1 MGFFVEIH
9 IGVIMEPSTKPQTA
23 SVAVSDPVDPVLKSL
38 KAEPHRPF
46 TPEDLVR
53 LLNPKV
59 ARDPQKLSEAAQEF
73 RFSLNKLVEAGSI
86 REIESGVFKARLFFD
101 KEERIEHAFIGG
113 MGNTLYSFKSSI
125 FRLNIGVLSVYFIK
139 DQKKSDWVATVRD
152 TTTGKDYCLA
162 CRLRDGSYV
171 IGNRPPESGEDH
183 HLQIKGRYINK
194 KHVTITIAGD
204 KLRIEDHKTL
214 NGTRID
220 HFTEEGLAQYRDLAK
235 KFLKQAGPSKQRD
248 IVKRGRFVLEQ
259 LLQHHQ
265 NFEVAFFGAV
275 VDSVIINE

>member
-1 MGFFVEIH
+1 
-9 IGVIMEPSTKPQTA
+9 MEPSTKPQTA
-23 SVAVSDPVDPVLKSL
+23 SVAVSDPVAPVLKSL
-38 KAEPHRPF
+38 KAEPHRPY
-46 TPEDLVR
+46 TPEGLVR

-73 RFSLNKLVEAGSI
+73 RSSLNKLVEAGSI

-113 MGNTLYSFKSSI
+113 MGNPIYSFRSLI
-125 FRLNIGVLSVYFIK
+125 FRLNIGVLSLYFIQ
-139 DQKKSDWVATVRD
+139 DEKKGDWMVTVRD
-152 TTTGKDYCLA
+152 TTLGKDYCLA

-171 IGNRPPESGEDH
+171 IGNRPPEPGEDH
-183 HLQIKGRYINK
+183 HLQIEGRYINK
-194 KHVTITIAGD
+194 KHVTITIAGNEFH
-204 KLRIEDHKTL
+204 IEDHKTL

-220 HFTEEGLAQYRDLAK
+220 HLTEEGLAQYRDLAK

-248 IVKRGRFVLEQ
+248 TVKRGWFVLEQ

-265 NFEVAFFGAV
+265 NFEAAFFGTV
-275 VDSVIINE
+275 VDSAIINE